1 MLLFCLCDSISPI
14 YGILEVMNINA
25 KTEKELLK
33 RRAAQAAYTRAINE
47 RWAAVGGRPKPAPKA
62 ARAPVTKR

>member
-1 MLLFCLCDSISPI
+1 
-14 YGILEVMNINA
+14 MNINA

-47 RWAAVGGRPKPAPKA
+47 RWAAVGGRPKPTPKA
-62 ARAPVTKR
+62 TRAPVTKR